1 MKYKNTLLYG
11 MLLLL
16 AGTFEACDN
25 NGIDDL
31 LLSICTETLII
42 CSSIPES
49 MVRNMLTATGQW
61 LMWKP

>member
-31 LLSICTETLII
+31 DFSISLDNGKKLL
-42 CSSIPES
+42 
-49 MVRNMLTATGQW
+49 
-61 LMWKP
+61 K